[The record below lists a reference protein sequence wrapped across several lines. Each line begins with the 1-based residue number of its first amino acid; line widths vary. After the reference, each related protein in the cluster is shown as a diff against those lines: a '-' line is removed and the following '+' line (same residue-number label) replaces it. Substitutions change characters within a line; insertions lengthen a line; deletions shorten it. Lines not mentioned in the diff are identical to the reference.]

1 MNDNIK
7 KAIVVLGGG
16 VILFWL
22 FRDSSWLIG
31 KKKKS
36 TEKIDAPQIDPKEL
50 TNKKKANA
58 FIALKAYIDAIN
70 NRESDKVLDDLNREF
85 AKELKVRVYKR
96 SKDGMI
102 VASDL
107 QGNVILENK

>member
-1 MNDNIK
+1 MNDNFK
-7 KAIVVLGGG
+7 KAIVVFGGG
-16 VILFWL
+16 FLLYWL
-22 FRDSSWLIG
+22 FRDSSFIKG
-31 KKKKS
+31 KKKK
-36 TEKIDAPQIDPKEL
+36 EKVSVPELDPKEL
-50 TNKKKANA
+50 KNKRKANA
-58 FIALKAYIDAIN
+58 FIAVKAYVDALN

-96 SKDGMI
+96 SKDGII

>member
-7 KAIVVLGGG
+7 KAIVVFGGG
-16 VILFWL
+16 ILLFWL
-22 FRDSSWLIG
+22 FKDSTLIKG
-31 KKKKS
+31 KKKK
-36 TEKIDAPQIDPKEL
+36 EKIDAPSIDPKEL
-50 TNKKKANA
+50 TNKRKANA
-58 FIALKAYIDAIN
+58 FIAIKAYIDALN
-70 NRESDKVLDDLNREF
+70 NRETEKVLDELNREF

-96 SKDGMI
+96 SKDGVV

>member
-16 VILFWL
+16 VVLFWL
-22 FRDSSWLIG
+22 FKDARWLTG
-31 KKKKS
+31 KKKK
-36 TEKIDAPQIDPKEL
+36 EKIESPQIDPKEL

-58 FIALKAYIDAIN
+58 FIALKAYIDALN
-70 NRESDKVLDDLNREF
+70 NRETEKVLDELNREF
-85 AKELKVRVYKR
+85 AKDLKVRVYKR
-96 SKDGMI
+96 SKDGVI